1 MTEPPRAV
9 VAALLLLT
17 LVTGIVDAASVLGL
31 GHVFTANMTGN
42 VVFLGFALVGQ
53 GTTSALASLLALA
66 SFSVGALVGGLT
78 LKAFRPAAIRL
89 AFGIELA
96 TLMLAAGLAAAAA
109 DNMTLE
115 LVGLLAF
122 AMGLRNAV
130 VRKLAVADLTTTVL
144 TLTITGLAADSTLAG
159 GNNTRWR
166 RRVLAI
172 VVMLAGAT
180 LGAVLLPTGMA
191 WVVAAAALLEVVA
204 VALVV
209 RHAASFFP
217 PVDSTASSSRSL
229 RH

>member
-96 TLMLAAGLAAAAA
+96 TLMLAAGLAAAA
-109 DNMTLE
+109 DTMTLE